1 MNNYYLFVIMFILG
15 TACSLKNPEE
25 RFQLKLPSELVKRD
39 WRQVQLREDQLFLQS
54 VYKDKEMT
62 LLLNRY
68 EVESGAEKDGLFQA
82 KIHQLKALFATQFT
96 PYGGVITQKTSCLKN
111 LDSEKVFAD
120 LKMDSISFFLDAD
133 ERLNYGQCLEK
144 PFFKS
149 HYQILK
155 CKTNSYLYEIKL
167 FYPASDKKVTEN
179 DLKALC
185 L

>member
-1 MNNYYLFVIMFILG
+1 MNNYHLLVIMFLLV

-25 RFQLKLPSELVKRD
+25 RFQLKLPSDFMKRD
-39 WRQVQLREDQLFLQS
+39 WRQVQLREDKLFLQA

-68 EVESGAEKDGLFQA
+68 EVSGEEKNSLFQA

-111 LDSEKVFAD
+111 LDLENIVVDSQMD
-120 LKMDSISFFLDAD
+120 LISFFLDAD

-149 HYQILK
+149 HY
-155 CKTNSYLYEIKL
+155 
-167 FYPASDKKVTEN
+167 
-179 DLKALC
+179 
-185 L
+185 